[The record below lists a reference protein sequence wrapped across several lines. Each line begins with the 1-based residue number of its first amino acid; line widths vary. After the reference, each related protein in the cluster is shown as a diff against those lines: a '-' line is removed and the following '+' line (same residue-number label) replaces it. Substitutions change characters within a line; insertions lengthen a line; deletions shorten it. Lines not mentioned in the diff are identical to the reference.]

1 MLRVSRKAS
10 LIMTIRRACPLL
22 LSVPLVTAGC
32 HALALF
38 LPEPTKTVKA
48 EYPYLADKRLCIVV
62 RAPDEMLF
70 EYPNLPWEIA
80 DHARAGLEGNV
91 RGLSI
96 VDPKK
101 VVDFQRSDPAWEQ
114 MDPAALGKKF
124 DADRVLEIDIT
135 QYATREPESPFLY
148 RGHITAAVRIYNTE
162 YPNTQ
167 HAYESEVRT
176 VYPPDGPGKYGTN
189 DRVIRGATLDAF
201 GQDVATKFYDRKVT
215 AR

>member
-1 MLRVSRKAS
+1 
-10 LIMTIRRACPLL
+10 MTIRRACLLL
-22 LSVPLVTAGC
+22 LSLPLVTAGC

-48 EYPYLADKRLCIVV
+48 EYPYLTDKKLCVVV
-62 RAPDEMLF
+62 RAPDEMVF
-70 EYPNLPWEIA
+70 EYPNLQLEIA
-80 DHARAGLEGNV
+80 DHVRVAFEGNV
-91 RGLSI
+91 RGLSL
-96 VDPKK
+96 VEPKK
-101 VVDFQRSDPAWEQ
+101 IVDFQRSDPAWET

-124 DADRVLEIDIT
+124 EADRVLEIDLT
-135 QYATREPESPFLY
+135 QYSTREPDSPYLY

-189 DRVIRGATLDAF
+189 DRVIRGAMLDAF
-201 GQDVATKFYDRKVT
+201 GQDVAAKFYDRKVT